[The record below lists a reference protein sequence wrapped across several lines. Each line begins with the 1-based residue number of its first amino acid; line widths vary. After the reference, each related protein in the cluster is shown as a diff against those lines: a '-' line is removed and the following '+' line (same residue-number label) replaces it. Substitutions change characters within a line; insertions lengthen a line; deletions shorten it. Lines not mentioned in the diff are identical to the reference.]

1 MSFDARRNGC
11 RVIGESAAVRKFPR
25 RPNGGVL
32 SELIPLFFIGR
43 NGLGFW
49 VAREAQGRTGGVFLF
64 RRSALRF
71 ANRNCAPA
79 GCATMALDARLELD
93 VENQGNPIAS
103 WLIAIASRLGNLI
116 PKYPPPITTGQRN
129 FEKGKWR

>member
-1 MSFDARRNGC
+1 MGFDANCNGHP
-11 RVIGESAAVRKFPR
+11 VIGGSAAVTNFPP

-43 NGLGFW
+43 NTLGFW
-49 VAREAQGRTGGVFLF
+49 VVREAAGRTGGVFLF

-103 WLIAIASRLGNLI
+103 WLIWIASRLGNLI
-116 PKYPPPITTGQRN
+116 PKYPPPIATRQRN

>member
-1 MSFDARRNGC
+1 MGFDARRNGHP
-11 RVIGESAAVRKFPR
+11 VIGGSAAVTDFPR
-25 RPNGGVL
+25 RPSGGVL
-32 SELIPLFFIGR
+32 SESIPLFFIGR

-103 WLIAIASRLGNLI
+103 WLIAIASRLSNLI
-116 PKYPPPITTGQRN
+116 PKYPPPTATGQRD
-129 FEKGKWR
+129 FGKGKWR